1 MATTSTLAEAEQR
14 LRALEAEQA
23 ALDGQARRALEAGDA
38 AQLLSLI
45 HI

>member
-23 ALDGQARRALEAGDA
+23 AQVICALQIVNALQE
-38 AQLLSLI
+38 QVE
-45 HI
+45 